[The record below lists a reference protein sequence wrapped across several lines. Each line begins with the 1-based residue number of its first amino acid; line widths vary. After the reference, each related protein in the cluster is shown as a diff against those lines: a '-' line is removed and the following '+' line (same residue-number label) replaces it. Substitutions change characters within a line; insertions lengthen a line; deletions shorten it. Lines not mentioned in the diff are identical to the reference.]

1 MEFIRFNESFNVLLT
16 LSLLS
21 GCDISGR
28 GGGEA
33 LGEEAT
39 ECSIILGF
47 VFMFVLCFN
56 VCSLSGL
63 LFFCV

>member
-1 MEFIRFNESFNVLLT
+1 MTGGGGAL
-16 LSLLS
+16 
-21 GCDISGR
+21 G

-33 LGEEAT
+33 LGEGAT
-39 ECSIILGF
+39 ECSIILVF

-56 VCSLSGL
+56 VCLLSGL